1 MTGSLMVGILAAV
14 VALLMMRFAAKQS
27 WVVSVIAAVVV
38 LVSINIDWIKPALEN
53 VGVALGTNT
62 VLGIAAVMM
71 LVLLFMKVP
80 VFVAVLG
87 GSLIYFLFNPGI
99 NQIIFGQRAVVGTE
113 SSSLLAIPF
122 FVCAGVFMNYS
133 GVTSR
138 IMDFCSAITGRLPG
152 GLAQVNVLLSTL
164 MGGLSGSNL
173 ADAAMEAKMLVP
185 EMEKQGFSKEFS
197 SVVTAASA
205 MITPLIP
212 PGIAMILYGCI
223 ADVSIGKLFTS
234 GITVGGTLCIAM
246 MILVHIISKKRGY
259 VPIRKTKMTGK
270 EFWGHLRPAL
280 LPLCLPIII
289 IGGIRLG
296 IFTATEAGA
305 VAILYA
311 VILGIIYREL
321 NFKLVLQ
328 ACKETV
334 TTTAGIMLIV
344 SAASVFSWVLT
355 KEKIPQQLTEFIV
368 RICPNKYAFL
378 IAVNIFVL
386 IVGMFIEG
394 NATMIVLVPL
404 LAPIAAQYGINE
416 IQFAMIYIFN
426 NAIGALSPP
435 MGTLM
440 FVTCSVTGCKTKPFI
455 KEAVPFY
462 ILLLVVLLLFTFC
475 PPVTTGIVKLIYGA
489 V

>member
-1 MTGSLMVGILAAV
+1 MINALNLSIAGAAALVILLLVLKRPTPVVILAAIV
-14 VALLMMRFAAKQS
+14 LL
-27 WVVSVIAAVVV
+27 VGV
-38 LVSINIDWIKPALEN
+38 NIQWIKPYLEIL
-53 VGVALGTNT
+53 GKTLGTNT
-62 VLGIAAVMM
+62 VLGISAIMM
-71 LVLLFMKVP
+71 LVLLFLKVP
-80 VFVAVLG
+80 VFVSVFG
-87 GSLIYFLFNPGI
+87 GSLIYFLLNPGI
-99 NQIIFGQRAVVGTE
+99 NQIIFGQKAVTGTE
-113 SSSLLAIPF
+113 SPSLLAIPF
-122 FVCAGVFMNYS
+122 FVCAGTFMNYS
-133 GVTSR
+133 GVTNR
-138 IMDFCSAITGRLPG
+138 IMNFCSAITGRMPG

-223 ADVSIGKLFTS
+223 ADVSIGKLFMS
-234 GITVGGTLCIAM
+234 GITVGGSLCIAM

-259 VPIRKTKMTGK
+259 MPIRNKAMTWA
-270 EFWGHLRPAL
+270 ELWEHLKPAL

-296 IFTATEAGA
+296 VFTATEAGA
-305 VAILYA
+305 IAILYA
-311 VILGIIYREL
+311 IILGLIYGELSIKGII
-321 NFKLVLQ
+321 Q

-334 TTTAGIMLIV
+334 STTGGIMLIV

-355 KEKIPQQLTEFIV
+355 KERIPQQLTEFIV
-368 RICPNKYAFL
+368 SICPNKYAFL

-404 LAPIAAQYGINE
+404 LAPIARQYGIDE

-440 FVTCSVTGCKTKPFI
+440 FVTCSVTGCKTKTFM
-455 KEAVPFY
+455 KEAIPFY
-462 ILLLVVLLLFTFC
+462 LLLIALLLLLTFC
-475 PPVTTGIVKLIYGA
+475 PPVTTAIVKLTYGG
-489 V
+489 